1 MWKEFRLQKNW
12 LHIVF
17 GRHPPSLAKS
27 LLNAHYNF
35 WSPYALHTESI
46 VNHHHHS
53 SQSFRYL
60 IVATLLVVAEQGL

>member
-35 WSPYALHTESI
+35 SI